1 MANAPSIKRLAVSIM
16 ACTPGMMWKVPST
29 LDKEPSIR
37 SLAPII
43 ATRAPN
49 IMIQAPK
56 MIRRAPRIRKQNIIR
71 QLWRS
76 IQFPYN
82 IIKVLSL
89 TSTSKLCVHFHRCRR
104 GRSKNICVSFRY
116 VKQALWW
123 LIGRL

>member
-16 ACTPGMMWKVPST
+16 ACTPGIKWKVPST

-49 IMIQAPK
+49 IMMQAPK
-56 MIRRAPRIRKQNIIR
+56 MIRKAPRIRKQNIIR

-76 IQFPYN
+76 IYSTNSLIYN
-82 IIKVLSL
+82 
-89 TSTSKLCVHFHRCRR
+89 F
-104 GRSKNICVSFRY
+104 
-116 VKQALWW
+116 W
-123 LIGRL
+123 LLEYLLL